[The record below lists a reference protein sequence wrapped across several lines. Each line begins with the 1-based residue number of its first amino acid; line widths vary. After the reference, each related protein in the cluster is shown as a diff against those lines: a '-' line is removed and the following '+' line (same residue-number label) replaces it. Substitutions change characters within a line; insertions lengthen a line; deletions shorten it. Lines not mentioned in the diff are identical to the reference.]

1 MKNLK
6 IKSFV
11 GILFITIILMPI
23 CSSTVLAA
31 TNHSYGES
39 TAVTDTSIDDKA
51 KNAGLAELVATLVY
65 WLASWLEKVV
75 ADAFEMLTGTNEF
88 PWADR
93 VIFNSI
99 SFLDVNFINPA
110 DGSLFKSA
118 GKETAL
124 ASVVYKVYGS
134 VMTLCIGFLGVIVSI
149 MAIRLSISIIASEKA
164 KYKQAITRF
173 AMAIV
178 MLFCVHFIITL
189 VFYVNEKLVETASS
203 ILIDTIQ
210 EQSLKNNLDLTS
222 KISYESTV
230 QNFLDANNA
239 TDSIDEADIAKA
251 LYISALDP
259 NFAQVRNDIASH
271 LKSLTYFKSCE
282 DLNEYIT
289 KNKEIAGRL
298 LRSLSGSRYSV
309 AKGSEEQNAAPTG
322 GVSVNTK
329 VNKKDAKIRLAVD
342 IWLVSGRES
351 LEDDK
356 YTEVTNSGFNA
367 SRDKYVNDYG
377 KRVLKVFDS
386 NTVDTLT
393 NKLLKDSNLNSNNY
407 YYLYDS
413 YTYRDMFFSSQTD
426 GNASNAKSYK
436 TIRYKTDNNEGSS
449 YDAVLGGN
457 GNVLVLFPSLNIVE
471 TKNYLSDVKTSFK
484 TFVGLLK
491 RYKQPYFNKLVNL
504 YNSYSRT
511 ESDPEY
517 VSPNIS
523 DEPIAIISS
532 LGKYFKESVW
542 GYESE
547 TDEENNVVVKGWTP
561 SNFTI
566 SGAIIYA
573 IFILQSIMFLFA
585 YIKRFFYVTIL
596 AMFAP
601 VVVIYDFMVK
611 SIS

>member
-6 IKSFV
+6 IKTFV
-11 GILFITIILMPI
+11 GILFITIIIAPF

-31 TNHSYGES
+31 TNHTYGDS
-39 TAVTDTSIDDKA
+39 TEVTDTALDDKA
-51 KNAGLAELVATLVY
+51 VNAGLAELLATFVY
-65 WLASWLEKVV
+65 WLASWLEKII
-75 ADAFEMLTGTNEF
+75 ADAFALLTGTNEF

-110 DGSLFKSA
+110 EGSLFKSS
-118 GKETAL
+118 GKATAL
-124 ASVVYKVYGS
+124 ANVIYKVYGS

-210 EQSLKNNLDLTS
+210 EQSLTNKLDLNS
-222 KISYESTV
+222 KISYEATV
-230 QNFLDANNA
+230 QNFLDVNDSK
-239 TDSIDEADIAKA
+239 DSIDEADIART
-251 LYISALDP
+251 LYISDSDP

-282 DLNEYIT
+282 DLNEYIS

-329 VNKKDAKIRLAVD
+329 VDKKDAKIRLAVD

-356 YTEVTNSGFNA
+356 YTEVTNSGFNS
-367 SRDKYVNDYG
+367 SRDKYVNEYG
-377 KRVLKVFDS
+377 KNVLKMFDN
-386 NTVDTLT
+386 NTVDTLAE
-393 NKLLKDSNLNSNNY
+393 KLVKNGNLNSNNY
-407 YYLYDS
+407 YLLEDSYYYNDMIFTGIPDDDSGRHVLRYDS
-413 YTYRDMFFSSQTD
+413 DSSILA
-426 GNASNAKSYK
+426 GSV
-436 TIRYKTDNNEGSS
+436 TIYYATI
-449 YDAVLGGN
+449 GGN
-457 GNVLVLFPSLNIVE
+457 GEYAKQTNSLDPVYENNFTVAKGAFKSFIV
-471 TKNYLSDVKTSFK
+471 
-484 TFVGLLK
+484 LLK

-504 YNSYSRT
+504 YNSYSR
-511 ESDPEY
+511 SKDDPEY
-517 VSPNIS
+517 VNPNIS

-532 LGKYFKESVW
+532 LGRYFKEAVW

-547 TDEENNVVVKGWTP
+547 TDEDKNVVVKGWAP

-573 IFILQSIMFLFA
+573 IFVLQSIMFLFA

-601 VVVIYDFMVK
+601 VVVIYDFLVK

>member
-6 IKSFV
+6 IKTFV
-11 GILFITIILMPI
+11 GILFIAIIIAPF

-31 TNHSYGES
+31 TNHTYGDS
-39 TAVTDTSIDDKA
+39 TEVTDTALDDKA
-51 KNAGLAELVATLVY
+51 VNAGLAELLATFVY
-65 WLASWLEKVV
+65 WLASWLEKII
-75 ADAFEMLTGTNEF
+75 ADAFALLTGANEF

-93 VIFNSI
+93 IIFNSI

-110 DGSLFKSA
+110 EGSLFKSS
-118 GKETAL
+118 GKATAL
-124 ASVVYKVYGS
+124 ANVIYKVYGS

-210 EQSLKNNLDLTS
+210 EQSLTNKLDLNS
-222 KISYESTV
+222 KISYEATV
-230 QNFLDANNA
+230 QNFLDVNDSE
-239 TDSIDEADIAKA
+239 DSIDEADIART
-251 LYISALDP
+251 LYISDSDP

-282 DLNEYIT
+282 DLNEYIS

-322 GVSVNTK
+322 GESVNTK
-329 VNKKDAKIRLAVD
+329 VDKKDAKIRLAVD

-356 YTEVTNSGFNA
+356 YTEVTNSGFNS
-367 SRDKYVNDYG
+367 SRGKYVNEYG
-377 KRVLKVFDS
+377 KNVLKMFDN
-386 NTVDTLT
+386 NTVDTLAE
-393 NKLLKDSNLNSNNY
+393 KLVKNGNLNSNNY
-407 YYLYDS
+407 YLLEDSYYYNDMIFTGIPDDDSGRHVLRYDS
-413 YTYRDMFFSSQTD
+413 DSSILA
-426 GNASNAKSYK
+426 GSV
-436 TIRYKTDNNEGSS
+436 TIYYATI
-449 YDAVLGGN
+449 GGN
-457 GNVLVLFPSLNIVE
+457 GEYAKQTNSLDPVYENNFTVAKGAFKSFIV
-471 TKNYLSDVKTSFK
+471 
-484 TFVGLLK
+484 LLK

-504 YNSYSRT
+504 YNSYSR
-511 ESDPEY
+511 SKDDPEY
-517 VSPNIS
+517 VNPNIS

-532 LGKYFKESVW
+532 LGRYFKEAVW

-547 TDEENNVVVKGWTP
+547 TDEDKNVVVKGWAP

-573 IFILQSIMFLFA
+573 IFVLQSIMFLFA

-601 VVVIYDFMVK
+601 VVVIYDFLVK

>member
-6 IKSFV
+6 IKTFV
-11 GILFITIILMPI
+11 GILFITIIIAPF

-31 TNHSYGES
+31 TNHTYGDS
-39 TAVTDTSIDDKA
+39 TEVTDTALDDKA
-51 KNAGLAELVATLVY
+51 VNAGLAELLATFVY
-65 WLASWLEKVV
+65 WLASWLEKII
-75 ADAFEMLTGTNEF
+75 ADAFALLTGTNEF

-110 DGSLFKSA
+110 EGSLFKSS
-118 GKETAL
+118 GKATAL
-124 ASVVYKVYGS
+124 ANVIYKVYGS

-210 EQSLKNNLDLTS
+210 EQSLTNKLDLNS

-230 QNFLDANNA
+230 QNFLDVNDSN
-239 TDSIDEADIAKA
+239 DSIDEVDIART
-251 LYISALDP
+251 LYISDSDP
-259 NFAQVRNDIASH
+259 NFAKVRNDIASH

-282 DLNEYIT
+282 DLNEYIS

-322 GVSVNTK
+322 GESVNTK
-329 VNKKDAKIRLAVD
+329 VDKKDAKIRLAVD

-356 YTEVTNSGFNA
+356 YTEVTNSGFNS

-377 KRVLKVFDS
+377 KKVLKMFND
-386 NTVDTLT
+386 NTVDSLTKTLMEVKDC
-393 NKLLKDSNLNSNNY
+393 NKNNY
-407 YYLYDS
+407 YYLYDK
-413 YTYRDMFFSSQTD
+413 YTYNKCFFTSDDEPSVFYKSISSIGGT
-426 GNASNAKSYK
+426 SNLY
-436 TIRYKTDNNEGSS
+436 
-449 YDAVLGGN
+449 AVVGGN
-457 GNVLVLFPSLNIVE
+457 GSIKVNQNQHTEDVSE
-471 TKNYLSDVKTSFK
+471 VKTTFKSFI
-484 TFVGLLK
+484 GLLK
-491 RYKQPYFNKLVNL
+491 KYKQPYFNKLVNM
-504 YNSYSRT
+504 YNSYSR
-511 ESDPEY
+511 SKDDPEY
-517 VSPNIS
+517 VNPNIS

-532 LGKYFKESVW
+532 LGRYFKEAVW

-547 TDEENNVVVKGWTP
+547 TDEDKNVVVKGWAP

-573 IFILQSIMFLFA
+573 IFVLQSIMFLFA

-601 VVVIYDFMVK
+601 VVVIYDFLVK

>member
-6 IKSFV
+6 IKTFV
-11 GILFITIILMPI
+11 GILFITIIIAPF

-31 TNHSYGES
+31 TNHTYGDS
-39 TAVTDTSIDDKA
+39 TEVTDTALDDKA
-51 KNAGLAELVATLVY
+51 VNAGLAELLATFVY
-65 WLASWLEKVV
+65 WLASWLEKII
-75 ADAFEMLTGTNEF
+75 ADAFALLTGTNEF

-93 VIFNSI
+93 IIFNSI

-110 DGSLFKSA
+110 EGSLFKSS
-118 GKETAL
+118 GKATAL
-124 ASVVYKVYGS
+124 ANVIYKVYGS

-210 EQSLKNNLDLTS
+210 EQSLTNKLDLNS
-222 KISYESTV
+222 KISYEATV
-230 QNFLDANNA
+230 QNFLDVNDSE
-239 TDSIDEADIAKA
+239 DSIDEADIART
-251 LYISALDP
+251 LYISDSDP

-282 DLNEYIT
+282 DLNEYIS

-322 GVSVNTK
+322 GESVNTK
-329 VNKKDAKIRLAVD
+329 VDKKDAKIRLAVD

-356 YTEVTNSGFNA
+356 YTEVTNSGFNS
-367 SRDKYVNDYG
+367 SRGKYVNEYG
-377 KRVLKVFDS
+377 KNVLKMFDN
-386 NTVDTLT
+386 NTVDTLAE
-393 NKLLKDSNLNSNNY
+393 KLVKNGNLNSNNY
-407 YYLYDS
+407 YLLEDSYYYNDMIFTGIPDDDSGRHVLRYDS
-413 YTYRDMFFSSQTD
+413 DSSILA
-426 GNASNAKSYK
+426 GSV
-436 TIRYKTDNNEGSS
+436 TIYYATI
-449 YDAVLGGN
+449 GGN
-457 GNVLVLFPSLNIVE
+457 GEYAKQTNSLDPVYENNFTVAKGAFKSFIV
-471 TKNYLSDVKTSFK
+471 
-484 TFVGLLK
+484 LLK
-491 RYKQPYFNKLVNL
+491 RYKQPYFIKLVNL
-504 YNSYSRT
+504 YNSYSR
-511 ESDPEY
+511 SKDDPEY
-517 VSPNIS
+517 VNPNIS

-532 LGKYFKESVW
+532 LGRYFKEAVW

-547 TDEENNVVVKGWTP
+547 TDEDKNVVVKGWAP

-573 IFILQSIMFLFA
+573 IFVLQSIMFLFA

-601 VVVIYDFMVK
+601 VVVIYDFLVK

>member
-6 IKSFV
+6 IKTFV
-11 GILFITIILMPI
+11 GILFITIIIAPF

-31 TNHSYGES
+31 TNHTYGDS
-39 TAVTDTSIDDKA
+39 TEVTDTALDDKA
-51 KNAGLAELVATLVY
+51 VNAGLAELLATFVY
-65 WLASWLEKVV
+65 WLASWLEKII
-75 ADAFEMLTGTNEF
+75 ADAFALLTGTNEF

-93 VIFNSI
+93 IIFNSI

-110 DGSLFKSA
+110 EGSLFKYS
-118 GKETAL
+118 GKATAL
-124 ASVVYKVYGS
+124 ANVIYKVYGS

-210 EQSLKNNLDLTS
+210 EQSLTNKLDLNS

-230 QNFLDANNA
+230 QNFLDVNDSN
-239 TDSIDEADIAKA
+239 DSIDEVDIART
-251 LYISALDP
+251 LYISDSDP
-259 NFAQVRNDIASH
+259 NFAKVRNDIASH

-282 DLNEYIT
+282 DLNEYIS

-322 GVSVNTK
+322 GESVNTK
-329 VNKKDAKIRLAVD
+329 VDKKDAKIRLAVD

-356 YTEVTNSGFNA
+356 YTEVTNSGFNS
-367 SRDKYVNDYG
+367 SRDKYVNEYG
-377 KRVLKVFDS
+377 KNVLKMFDN
-386 NTVDTLT
+386 NTVDTLAE
-393 NKLLKDSNLNSNNY
+393 KLVKNGNLNSNNY
-407 YYLYDS
+407 YLLEDSYYYNDMIFTGIPDDDSGRHVLRYDS
-413 YTYRDMFFSSQTD
+413 DSSILA
-426 GNASNAKSYK
+426 GSV
-436 TIRYKTDNNEGSS
+436 TIYYATI
-449 YDAVLGGN
+449 GGN
-457 GNVLVLFPSLNIVE
+457 GEYAKQTNSLDPVYENNFTVAKGAFKSFIV
-471 TKNYLSDVKTSFK
+471 
-484 TFVGLLK
+484 LLK

-504 YNSYSRT
+504 YNSYSR
-511 ESDPEY
+511 SKDDPEY
-517 VSPNIS
+517 VNPNIS

-532 LGKYFKESVW
+532 LGRYFKEAVW

-547 TDEENNVVVKGWTP
+547 TDEDKNVVVKGWAP

-573 IFILQSIMFLFA
+573 IFVLQSIMFLFA

-601 VVVIYDFMVK
+601 VVVIYDFLVK

>member
-6 IKSFV
+6 IKTFV
-11 GILFITIILMPI
+11 GILFITIIIAPF

-31 TNHSYGES
+31 TNHTYGDS
-39 TAVTDTSIDDKA
+39 TEVTDTALDDKA
-51 KNAGLAELVATLVY
+51 VNAGLAELLATFVY
-65 WLASWLEKVV
+65 WLASWLEKII
-75 ADAFEMLTGTNEF
+75 ADAFALLTGTNEF

-93 VIFNSI
+93 IIFNSI

-110 DGSLFKSA
+110 EGSLFKSS
-118 GKETAL
+118 GKATAL
-124 ASVVYKVYGS
+124 ANVIYKVYGS

-210 EQSLKNNLDLTS
+210 EQSLTNKLDLNS
-222 KISYESTV
+222 KISYEATV
-230 QNFLDANNA
+230 QNFLDVNDSE
-239 TDSIDEADIAKA
+239 DSIDEADIART
-251 LYISALDP
+251 LYISDSDP

-282 DLNEYIT
+282 DLNEYIS

-322 GVSVNTK
+322 GESVNTK
-329 VNKKDAKIRLAVD
+329 VDKKDAKIRLAVD

-356 YTEVTNSGFNA
+356 YTEVTNSGFNS
-367 SRDKYVNDYG
+367 SRGKYVNEYG
-377 KRVLKVFDS
+377 KNVLKMFDN
-386 NTVDTLT
+386 NTVDTLAE
-393 NKLLKDSNLNSNNY
+393 KLVKNGNLNSNNY
-407 YYLYDS
+407 YLLEDSYYYNDMIFTGIPDDDSGRHVLRYDS
-413 YTYRDMFFSSQTD
+413 DSSIFSV
-426 GNASNAKSYK
+426 
-436 TIRYKTDNNEGSS
+436 TIYYATI
-449 YDAVLGGN
+449 GGN
-457 GNVLVLFPSLNIVE
+457 GEYAKQTNSLDPVYENNFTVAKGAFKSFIV
-471 TKNYLSDVKTSFK
+471 
-484 TFVGLLK
+484 LLK

-504 YNSYSRT
+504 YNSYSR
-511 ESDPEY
+511 SKDDPEY
-517 VSPNIS
+517 VNPNIS

-532 LGKYFKESVW
+532 LGRYFKEAVW

-547 TDEENNVVVKGWTP
+547 TDEDKNVVVKGWAP

-573 IFILQSIMFLFA
+573 IFVLQSIMFLFA

-601 VVVIYDFMVK
+601 VVVIYDFLVK

>member
-6 IKSFV
+6 IKTFV
-11 GILFITIILMPI
+11 GILFITIIIAPF

-31 TNHSYGES
+31 TNHTYGDS
-39 TAVTDTSIDDKA
+39 TEVTDTALDDKA
-51 KNAGLAELVATLVY
+51 VNAGLAELLATFVY
-65 WLASWLEKVV
+65 WLASWLEKII
-75 ADAFEMLTGTNEF
+75 ADAFALLTGTNEF

-110 DGSLFKSA
+110 DGSLFKSS
-118 GKETAL
+118 GETTAL
-124 ASVVYKVYGS
+124 ANVIYKVYGS

-210 EQSLKNNLDLTS
+210 EQSLTNKLDLNS
-222 KISYESTV
+222 KISYETTV
-230 QNFLDANNA
+230 QNFLDVNDSE
-239 TDSIDEADIAKA
+239 DSIDEVDIAKA
-251 LYISALDP
+251 LYISDSDP

-271 LKSLTYFKSCE
+271 LKSLSYFKSCE
-282 DLNEYIT
+282 DLNEYIS

-322 GVSVNTK
+322 GESVNTK
-329 VNKKDAKIRLAVD
+329 VDKKDAKIRLAVD

-356 YTEVTNSGFNA
+356 YTEVTNSGFNS
-367 SRDKYVNDYG
+367 SRDKYVNEYG
-377 KRVLKVFDS
+377 KSVLKMFNN
-386 NTVDTLT
+386 NTVDTLAE
-393 NKLLKDSNLNSNNY
+393 KLVKNGNLNSNNY
-407 YYLYDS
+407 YLLNDSYYYNDMIFTGIPDDDSGRHVLRYDS
-413 YTYRDMFFSSQTD
+413 DSSILA
-426 GNASNAKSYK
+426 GSV
-436 TIRYKTDNNEGSS
+436 TIYYATI
-449 YDAVLGGN
+449 GGN
-457 GNVLVLFPSLNIVE
+457 GEYVKQTNSLDPVYENNFTVAKGAFKSFIV
-471 TKNYLSDVKTSFK
+471 
-484 TFVGLLK
+484 LLK

-511 ESDPEY
+511 KDDPEY
-517 VSPNIS
+517 VNPNIS

-532 LGKYFKESVW
+532 LGRYFKEAVW

-547 TDEENNVVVKGWTP
+547 TDEDKNVVVKGWAP

-573 IFILQSIMFLFA
+573 IFVLQSIMFLFA

-601 VVVIYDFMVK
+601 VVVIYDFLVK

>member
-239 TDSIDEADIAKA
+239 TDSIDEADIAKT

-356 YTEVTNSGFNA
+356 YTEVTNSGFNS
-367 SRDKYVNDYG
+367 SRDKYVNEYG
-377 KRVLKVFDS
+377 KKVLEVFND
-386 NTVDTLT
+386 NTVDSLTKTLFEVR
-393 NKLLKDSNLNSNNY
+393 DSNKNNY
-407 YYLYDS
+407 YYLYDA
-413 YTYRDMFFSSQTD
+413 YTYNHYYFDD
-426 GNASNAKSYK
+426 GSEPSFYYK
-436 TIRYKTDNNEGSS
+436 TETLYGTRRREYFALIGGSGYAKIRVGKVPQPSAVKDVSEIKT
-449 YDAVLGGN
+449 AM
-457 GNVLVLFPSLNIVE
+457 
-471 TKNYLSDVKTSFK
+471 KSF
-484 TFVGLLK
+484 VVLLK
-491 RYKQPYFNKLVNL
+491 RYKQPYFNKLRSL

>member
-6 IKSFV
+6 IKTFV
-11 GILFITIILMPI
+11 GILFITIIIAPF

-31 TNHSYGES
+31 TNHTYGDS
-39 TAVTDTSIDDKA
+39 TEVTDTALDDKA
-51 KNAGLAELVATLVY
+51 VNAGLAELLATFVY
-65 WLASWLEKVV
+65 WLASWLEKII
-75 ADAFEMLTGTNEF
+75 ADAFALLTGTNEF

-93 VIFNSI
+93 IIFNSI

-110 DGSLFKSA
+110 EGSLFKSS
-118 GKETAL
+118 GKATAL
-124 ASVVYKVYGS
+124 ANVIYKVYGS

-210 EQSLKNNLDLTS
+210 EQSLTNKLDLNS
-222 KISYESTV
+222 KISYEATV
-230 QNFLDANNA
+230 QNFLDVNDSE
-239 TDSIDEADIAKA
+239 DSIDEADIART
-251 LYISALDP
+251 LYISDSDP

-282 DLNEYIT
+282 DLNEYIS

-322 GVSVNTK
+322 GESVNTK
-329 VNKKDAKIRLAVD
+329 VDKKDAKIRLAVD

-356 YTEVTNSGFNA
+356 YTEVTNSGFNS
-367 SRDKYVNDYG
+367 SRDKYVNEYG
-377 KRVLKVFDS
+377 KNVLKMFNN
-386 NTVDTLT
+386 NTVDTLAE
-393 NKLLKDSNLNSNNY
+393 KLVKNGNLNSNNY
-407 YYLYDS
+407 YLLEDSYYYNDMIFTGIPDDDSGRHVLRYDS
-413 YTYRDMFFSSQTD
+413 DSSILA
-426 GNASNAKSYK
+426 GSV
-436 TIRYKTDNNEGSS
+436 TIYYATI
-449 YDAVLGGN
+449 GGN
-457 GNVLVLFPSLNIVE
+457 GEYAKQTNSLDPVYENNFTVAKGAFKSFIV
-471 TKNYLSDVKTSFK
+471 
-484 TFVGLLK
+484 LLK

-504 YNSYSRT
+504 YNSYSR
-511 ESDPEY
+511 SKDDPEY
-517 VSPNIS
+517 VNPNIS

-532 LGKYFKESVW
+532 LGRYFKEAVW

-547 TDEENNVVVKGWTP
+547 TDEDKNVVVKGWAP

-573 IFILQSIMFLFA
+573 IFVLQSIMFLFA

-601 VVVIYDFMVK
+601 VVVIYDFLVK

>member
-6 IKSFV
+6 IKTFV
-11 GILFITIILMPI
+11 GILFITIIIAPF

-31 TNHSYGES
+31 TNHTYGDS
-39 TAVTDTSIDDKA
+39 TEVTDTALDDKA
-51 KNAGLAELVATLVY
+51 VNAGLAELLATFVY
-65 WLASWLEKVV
+65 WLASWLEKII
-75 ADAFEMLTGTNEF
+75 ADAFALLTGTNEF

-93 VIFNSI
+93 IIFNSI

-110 DGSLFKSA
+110 EGSLFKSS
-118 GKETAL
+118 GKATAL
-124 ASVVYKVYGS
+124 ANVIYKVYGS

-203 ILIDTIQ
+203 ILIDAIQ
-210 EQSLKNNLDLTS
+210 EQSLTNKLDLNS
-222 KISYESTV
+222 KISYEATV
-230 QNFLDANNA
+230 QNFLDVNDSE
-239 TDSIDEADIAKA
+239 DSIDEADIART
-251 LYISALDP
+251 LYISDSDP

-282 DLNEYIT
+282 DLNEYIS

-322 GVSVNTK
+322 GESVNTK
-329 VNKKDAKIRLAVD
+329 VDKKDAKIRLAVD

-356 YTEVTNSGFNA
+356 YTEVTNSGFNS
-367 SRDKYVNDYG
+367 SRGKYVNEYG
-377 KRVLKVFDS
+377 KNVLKMFDN
-386 NTVDTLT
+386 NTVDTLAE
-393 NKLLKDSNLNSNNY
+393 KLVKNGNLNSNNY
-407 YYLYDS
+407 YLLEDSYYYNDMIFTGIPDDDSGRHVLRYDS
-413 YTYRDMFFSSQTD
+413 DSSILA
-426 GNASNAKSYK
+426 GSV
-436 TIRYKTDNNEGSS
+436 TIYYATI
-449 YDAVLGGN
+449 GGN
-457 GNVLVLFPSLNIVE
+457 GEYAKQTNSLDPVYENNFTVAKGAFKSFIV
-471 TKNYLSDVKTSFK
+471 
-484 TFVGLLK
+484 LLK

-504 YNSYSRT
+504 YNSYSR
-511 ESDPEY
+511 SKDDPEY
-517 VSPNIS
+517 VNPNIS

-532 LGKYFKESVW
+532 LGRYFKEAVW

-547 TDEENNVVVKGWTP
+547 TDEDKNVVVKGWAP

-573 IFILQSIMFLFA
+573 IFVLQSIMFLFA

-601 VVVIYDFMVK
+601 VVVIYDFLVK

>member
-6 IKSFV
+6 IKTFV
-11 GILFITIILMPI
+11 GILFITIIIAPF

-31 TNHSYGES
+31 TNHTYGDS
-39 TAVTDTSIDDKA
+39 TEVTDTALDDKA
-51 KNAGLAELVATLVY
+51 VNAGLAELLATFVY
-65 WLASWLEKVV
+65 WLASWLEKII
-75 ADAFEMLTGTNEF
+75 ADAFALLTGTNEF

-93 VIFNSI
+93 IIFNSI

-110 DGSLFKSA
+110 EGSLFKSS
-118 GKETAL
+118 GKATAL
-124 ASVVYKVYGS
+124 ANVIYKVYGS

-210 EQSLKNNLDLTS
+210 EQSLTNKLDLNS
-222 KISYESTV
+222 KISYEATV
-230 QNFLDANNA
+230 QNFLDVNDSE
-239 TDSIDEADIAKA
+239 DSIDEADIART
-251 LYISALDP
+251 LYISDSDP

-282 DLNEYIT
+282 DLNEYIS

-322 GVSVNTK
+322 GESVNTK
-329 VNKKDAKIRLAVD
+329 VDKKDAKIRLAVD

-356 YTEVTNSGFNA
+356 YTEVTNSGFNS
-367 SRDKYVNDYG
+367 SRDKYVNEYG
-377 KRVLKVFDS
+377 KKVLKMFND
-386 NTVDTLT
+386 NTVDSLTKTLMEVKDC
-393 NKLLKDSNLNSNNY
+393 NKNNY
-407 YYLYDS
+407 YYLYDK
-413 YTYRDMFFSSQTD
+413 YTYNKCFFTSDDEPSVFYKSISSIGGT
-426 GNASNAKSYK
+426 SNLY
-436 TIRYKTDNNEGSS
+436 
-449 YDAVLGGN
+449 AVIGGN
-457 GNVLVLFPSLNIVE
+457 GSIKVNQNQHTEDVSE
-471 TKNYLSDVKTSFK
+471 VKTTFKSFI
-484 TFVGLLK
+484 GLLK
-491 RYKQPYFNKLVNL
+491 RYKQPYFNKLANM
-504 YNSYSRT
+504 YNSYSR
-511 ESDPEY
+511 SKDDPEY
-517 VSPNIS
+517 VNPNIS

-532 LGKYFKESVW
+532 LGRYFKEAVW

-547 TDEENNVVVKGWTP
+547 TDEDKNVVVKGWAP

-573 IFILQSIMFLFA
+573 IFVLQSIMFLFA

-601 VVVIYDFMVK
+601 VVVIYDFLVK

>member
-6 IKSFV
+6 IKTFV
-11 GILFITIILMPI
+11 GILFITIIIAPF

-31 TNHSYGES
+31 TNHTYGDS
-39 TAVTDTSIDDKA
+39 TEVTDTALDDKA
-51 KNAGLAELVATLVY
+51 VNAGLAELLATFVY
-65 WLASWLEKVV
+65 WLASWLEKII
-75 ADAFEMLTGTNEF
+75 ADAFALLTGTNEF

-93 VIFNSI
+93 IIFNSI

-110 DGSLFKSA
+110 EGSLFKSS
-118 GKETAL
+118 GKATAL
-124 ASVVYKVYGS
+124 ANVIYKVYGS

-189 VFYVNEKLVETASS
+189 TFYVNEKLVETASS

-210 EQSLKNNLDLTS
+210 EQSLTNKLDLNS

-230 QNFLDANNA
+230 QNFLDVNDSN
-239 TDSIDEADIAKA
+239 DSIDEVDIART
-251 LYISALDP
+251 LYISDSDP

-282 DLNEYIT
+282 DLNEYIS

-322 GVSVNTK
+322 GESVNTK
-329 VNKKDAKIRLAVD
+329 VDKKDAKIRLAVD

-356 YTEVTNSGFNA
+356 YTEVTNSGFNS
-367 SRDKYVNDYG
+367 SRDKYVNEYG
-377 KRVLKVFDS
+377 KSVLKMFNN
-386 NTVDTLT
+386 NTVDTLAKT
-393 NKLLKDSNLNSNNY
+393 LFEVSDSNKNNY
-407 YYLYDS
+407 YYLYDE
-413 YTYRDMFFSSQTD
+413 YTYNHYYFED
-426 GNASNAKSYK
+426 GSAPSIYYK
-436 TIRYKTDNNEGSS
+436 TETVYGSKRIEYFAFIGGSGYAKTRIGKIVQP
-449 YDAVLGGN
+449 DAV
-457 GNVLVLFPSLNIVE
+457 
-471 TKNYLSDVKTSFK
+471 KDVSEIKTAMKSFA
-484 TFVGLLK
+484 VLLK

-511 ESDPEY
+511 KDDPEY
-517 VSPNIS
+517 VNPNIS

-532 LGKYFKESVW
+532 LGRYFKEAVW

-547 TDEENNVVVKGWTP
+547 TDEDKNVVVKGWAP

-573 IFILQSIMFLFA
+573 IFVLQSIMFLFA

-601 VVVIYDFMVK
+601 VVVIYDFLVK

>member
-6 IKSFV
+6 IKTFV
-11 GILFITIILMPI
+11 GILFITIIIAPF

-31 TNHSYGES
+31 TNHTYGDS
-39 TAVTDTSIDDKA
+39 TEVTDTALDDKA
-51 KNAGLAELVATLVY
+51 VNAGLAELLATFVY
-65 WLASWLEKVV
+65 WLASWLEKII
-75 ADAFEMLTGTNEF
+75 ADAFALLTGTNEF

-93 VIFNSI
+93 IIFNSI

-110 DGSLFKSA
+110 EGSLFKSS
-118 GKETAL
+118 GKATAL
-124 ASVVYKVYGS
+124 ANVIYKVYGS

-210 EQSLKNNLDLTS
+210 EQSLTNKLDLNS
-222 KISYESTV
+222 KISYEATV
-230 QNFLDANNA
+230 QNFLDVNDSE
-239 TDSIDEADIAKA
+239 DSIDEADIART
-251 LYISALDP
+251 LYISDSDP

-282 DLNEYIT
+282 DLNEYIS

-322 GVSVNTK
+322 GESVNTK
-329 VNKKDAKIRLAVD
+329 VDKKDAKIRLAVD

-356 YTEVTNSGFNA
+356 YTEVTNSGFNS
-367 SRDKYVNDYG
+367 SRGKYVNEYG
-377 KRVLKVFDS
+377 KNVLKMFDN
-386 NTVDTLT
+386 NTVDTLAE
-393 NKLLKDSNLNSNNY
+393 KLVKNGNLNSNNY
-407 YYLYDS
+407 YLLEDSYYYNDMIFTGIPDDDSGRHVLRYDS
-413 YTYRDMFFSSQTD
+413 DSSILA
-426 GNASNAKSYK
+426 GSV
-436 TIRYKTDNNEGSS
+436 TIYYATI
-449 YDAVLGGN
+449 GGN
-457 GNVLVLFPSLNIVE
+457 GEYAKQTNSLDPVYENNFTVAKGAFKSFIV
-471 TKNYLSDVKTSFK
+471 
-484 TFVGLLK
+484 LLK

-504 YNSYSRT
+504 YNSYSR
-511 ESDPEY
+511 SKDDPEY
-517 VSPNIS
+517 VNPNIS

-532 LGKYFKESVW
+532 LGRYFKEAVW

-547 TDEENNVVVKGWTP
+547 TDEDKNVVVKGWAP

-573 IFILQSIMFLFA
+573 IFVLQSIMFLFA

-601 VVVIYDFMVK
+601 VVVIYDFLVK

>member
-6 IKSFV
+6 IKTFV
-11 GILFITIILMPI
+11 GILFITIIIAPF

-31 TNHSYGES
+31 TNHTYGDS
-39 TAVTDTSIDDKA
+39 TEVTDTALDDKA
-51 KNAGLAELVATLVY
+51 VNAGLAELLATFVY
-65 WLASWLEKVV
+65 WLASWLEKII
-75 ADAFEMLTGTNEF
+75 ADAFALLTGTNEF

-110 DGSLFKSA
+110 DGSLFKSS
-118 GKETAL
+118 GETTAL
-124 ASVVYKVYGS
+124 ANVIYKVYGS

-210 EQSLKNNLDLTS
+210 EQSLTNKLDLNS
-222 KISYESTV
+222 KISYETTV
-230 QNFLDANNA
+230 QNFLDVNDSE
-239 TDSIDEADIAKA
+239 DSIDEVDIAKE
-251 LYISALDP
+251 LYISDSDP

-271 LKSLTYFKSCE
+271 LKSLSYFKSCE
-282 DLNEYIT
+282 DLNEYIS

-322 GVSVNTK
+322 GESVNTK
-329 VNKKDAKIRLAVD
+329 VDKKDAKIRLAVD

-356 YTEVTNSGFNA
+356 YTEVTNSGFNS
-367 SRDKYVNDYG
+367 SRDKYVNEYG
-377 KRVLKVFDS
+377 KSVLKMFNN
-386 NTVDTLT
+386 NTVDTLAE
-393 NKLLKDSNLNSNNY
+393 KLVKNGNLNSNNY
-407 YYLYDS
+407 YLLNDSYYYNDMIFTGIPDDDSGRHVLRYDS
-413 YTYRDMFFSSQTD
+413 DSSILA
-426 GNASNAKSYK
+426 GSV
-436 TIRYKTDNNEGSS
+436 TIYYATI
-449 YDAVLGGN
+449 GGN
-457 GNVLVLFPSLNIVE
+457 GEYVKQTNSLDPVYENNFTVAKGAFKSFIV
-471 TKNYLSDVKTSFK
+471 
-484 TFVGLLK
+484 LLK

-511 ESDPEY
+511 KDDPEY
-517 VSPNIS
+517 VNPNIS

-532 LGKYFKESVW
+532 LGRYFKEAVW

-547 TDEENNVVVKGWTP
+547 TDEDKNVVVKGWAP

-573 IFILQSIMFLFA
+573 IFVLQSIMFLFA

-601 VVVIYDFMVK
+601 VVVIYDFLVK

>member
-239 TDSIDEADIAKA
+239 TDSIDEVDIAKA
-251 LYISALDP
+251 LYISDSDP

-271 LKSLTYFKSCE
+271 LKSLSYFKSCE

-356 YTEVTNSGFNA
+356 YTEVTNSGFNS
-367 SRDKYVNDYG
+367 SRDKYVNEYG
-377 KRVLKVFDS
+377 KKVLEVFND
-386 NTVDTLT
+386 NTVDSLTKTLFEVR
-393 NKLLKDSNLNSNNY
+393 DSNKNNY
-407 YYLYDS
+407 YYLYDA
-413 YTYRDMFFSSQTD
+413 YTYNHYYFDD
-426 GNASNAKSYK
+426 GSEPSFYYK
-436 TIRYKTDNNEGSS
+436 TETEYGLKKIEYFAFIGGSGSGKTKIG
-449 YDAVLGGN
+449 
-457 GNVLVLFPSLNIVE
+457 E
-471 TKNYLSDVKTSFK
+471 TVQPVVVKDVSVIKTSMK
-484 TFVGLLK
+484 SFVVLLK
-491 RYKQPYFNKLVNL
+491 RYKQPYFNKLRSL

>member
-6 IKSFV
+6 IKTFV
-11 GILFITIILMPI
+11 GILFITIIIAPF

-31 TNHSYGES
+31 TNHTYGDS
-39 TAVTDTSIDDKA
+39 TEVTDTALDDKA
-51 KNAGLAELVATLVY
+51 VNAGLAELLATFVY
-65 WLASWLEKVV
+65 WLASWLEKII
-75 ADAFEMLTGTNEF
+75 ADAFALLTGTNEF

-110 DGSLFKSA
+110 DGSLFKSS
-118 GKETAL
+118 GETTAL
-124 ASVVYKVYGS
+124 ANVIYKVYGS

-210 EQSLKNNLDLTS
+210 EQSLTNKLDLNS
-222 KISYESTV
+222 KISYETTV
-230 QNFLDANNA
+230 QNFLDVNDSE
-239 TDSIDEADIAKA
+239 DSIDEVDIAKA
-251 LYISALDP
+251 LYISDSDP

-271 LKSLTYFKSCE
+271 LKSLSYFKSCE
-282 DLNEYIT
+282 DLNEYIS

-329 VNKKDAKIRLAVD
+329 VDKKDAKIRLAVD

-356 YTEVTNSGFNA
+356 YTEVTNSGFNS
-367 SRDKYVNDYG
+367 SRDKYVNEYG
-377 KRVLKVFDS
+377 KNVLKMFNN
-386 NTVDTLT
+386 NTVDTLAE
-393 NKLLKDSNLNSNNY
+393 KLVKNGNLNSNNY
-407 YYLYDS
+407 YLLEDSYYYNDMIFTGIPDDDSGRHVLRYDS
-413 YTYRDMFFSSQTD
+413 DSSILA
-426 GNASNAKSYK
+426 GSV
-436 TIRYKTDNNEGSS
+436 TIYYATI
-449 YDAVLGGN
+449 GGN
-457 GNVLVLFPSLNIVE
+457 GEYAKQTNSLDPVYENNFTVAKGAFKSFIV
-471 TKNYLSDVKTSFK
+471 
-484 TFVGLLK
+484 LLK

-504 YNSYSRT
+504 YNSYSR
-511 ESDPEY
+511 SKDDPEY
-517 VSPNIS
+517 VNPNIS

-532 LGKYFKESVW
+532 LGRYFKEAVW

-547 TDEENNVVVKGWTP
+547 TDEDKNVVVKGWAP

-573 IFILQSIMFLFA
+573 IFVLQSIMFLFA

-601 VVVIYDFMVK
+601 VVVIYDFLVK

>member
-6 IKSFV
+6 IKTFV
-11 GILFITIILMPI
+11 GILFITIIIAPF

-31 TNHSYGES
+31 TNHTYGDS
-39 TAVTDTSIDDKA
+39 TEVTDTALDDKA
-51 KNAGLAELVATLVY
+51 VNAGLAELLATFVY
-65 WLASWLEKVV
+65 WLASWLEKII
-75 ADAFEMLTGTNEF
+75 ADAFALLTGTNEF

-93 VIFNSI
+93 IIFNSI

-110 DGSLFKSA
+110 EGSLFKSS
-118 GKETAL
+118 GKATAL
-124 ASVVYKVYGS
+124 ANVIYKVYGS

-210 EQSLKNNLDLTS
+210 EQSLTNKLDLNS
-222 KISYESTV
+222 KISYEATV
-230 QNFLDANNA
+230 QNFLDVNDSE
-239 TDSIDEADIAKA
+239 DSIDEADIART
-251 LYISALDP
+251 LYISDSDP

-282 DLNEYIT
+282 DLNEYIS

-322 GVSVNTK
+322 GESVNTK
-329 VNKKDAKIRLAVD
+329 VDKKDAKIRLAVD

-356 YTEVTNSGFNA
+356 YTEVTNSGFNS
-367 SRDKYVNDYG
+367 SRDKYVNEYG
-377 KRVLKVFDS
+377 KRVLKMFDN
-386 NTVDTLT
+386 NTVDTLS

-426 GNASNAKSYK
+426 GITVNAKSYK
-436 TIRYKTDNNEGSS
+436 TIRYKTVTAEDSS

-457 GNVLVLFPSLNIVE
+457 GNVLVLHTSLSIVE

-511 ESDPEY
+511 KDDPEY
-517 VSPNIS
+517 VNPNIS

-532 LGKYFKESVW
+532 LGRYFKEAVW

-547 TDEENNVVVKGWTP
+547 TDEDKNVVVKGWAP

-573 IFILQSIMFLFA
+573 IFVLQSIMFLFA

-601 VVVIYDFMVK
+601 VVVIYDFLVK

>member
-6 IKSFV
+6 IKTFV
-11 GILFITIILMPI
+11 GILFITIIIAPF

-31 TNHSYGES
+31 TNHTYGDS
-39 TAVTDTSIDDKA
+39 TEVTDTALDDKA
-51 KNAGLAELVATLVY
+51 VNAGLAELLATFVY
-65 WLASWLEKVV
+65 WLASWLEKII
-75 ADAFEMLTGTNEF
+75 ADAFALLTGTNEF

-93 VIFNSI
+93 IIFNSI

-110 DGSLFKSA
+110 EGSLFKSS
-118 GKETAL
+118 GKATAL
-124 ASVVYKVYGS
+124 ANVIYKVYGS

-210 EQSLKNNLDLTS
+210 EQSLTNKLDLNS
-222 KISYESTV
+222 KISYEATV
-230 QNFLDANNA
+230 QNFLDVNDSE
-239 TDSIDEADIAKA
+239 DSIDEADIART
-251 LYISALDP
+251 LYISDSDP

-282 DLNEYIT
+282 DLNEYIS

-322 GVSVNTK
+322 GESVNTK
-329 VNKKDAKIRLAVD
+329 VDKKDAKIRLAVD

-356 YTEVTNSGFNA
+356 YTEVTNSGFNS
-367 SRDKYVNDYG
+367 SRDKYVNEYG
-377 KRVLKVFDS
+377 KKVLKMFND
-386 NTVDTLT
+386 NTVDSLTKTLMEVKDC
-393 NKLLKDSNLNSNNY
+393 NKNNY
-407 YYLYDS
+407 YYLYDK
-413 YTYRDMFFSSQTD
+413 YTYNKCFFTSDDEPSVFYKSISSIGGT
-426 GNASNAKSYK
+426 SNLY
-436 TIRYKTDNNEGSS
+436 
-449 YDAVLGGN
+449 AVIGGN
-457 GNVLVLFPSLNIVE
+457 GSIKVNQNQHIEDVSE
-471 TKNYLSDVKTSFK
+471 VKTTFKSFI
-484 TFVGLLK
+484 GLLK
-491 RYKQPYFNKLVNL
+491 RYKQPYFNKLANM
-504 YNSYSRT
+504 YNSYSR
-511 ESDPEY
+511 SKDDPEY
-517 VSPNIS
+517 VNPNIS

-532 LGKYFKESVW
+532 LGRYFKEAVW

-547 TDEENNVVVKGWTP
+547 TDEDKNVVVKGWAP

-573 IFILQSIMFLFA
+573 IFVLQSIMFLFA

-601 VVVIYDFMVK
+601 VVVIYDFLVK